1 MSTPVTIGGQTYY
14 IPATGENNWGQ
25 NVSDA
30 IIAIVANISGSGFTN
45 ISTITTDTAAV
56 SGKMYLVNT
65 GAAVMVT
72 LPAVAL
78 NAFVI
83 VKDSTGTASTHNITI
98 ARTGAVAI
106 DGTTA
111 DKVCSTNNGEWW
123 FVCDGSNWFTIVN
136 ASLKAGL
143 GQIVNA
149 DVNDSASI
157 ARTKIAVGTGDR
169 IVVNAHTT
177 GIMSDAAAITASR
190 VLKSDAN
197 GIPVAND
204 AITASRAVVSDASGF
219 PVASATTAAELA
231 YVNGVTSAI
240 QGQIDSKAALA
251 GNRTFSGFT
260 ALGTGNTQINIKT
273 LTGTTSGA
281 QGGSTSINHGLLGD
295 KILCVMTIV
304 RYSANTGMLPGNT
317 EVGAGYEYGA
327 SYDITSVNVTNS
339 AANSVN
345 ILGKAISVVVIYMA

>member
-65 GAAVMVT
+65 GAAVKVT

-149 DVNDSASI
+149 DVNASAAI
-157 ARTKIAVGTGDR
+157 ARTKL
-169 IVVNAHTT
+169 
-177 GIMSDAAAITASR
+177 AA
-190 VLKSDAN
+190 
-197 GIPVAND
+197 G
-204 AITASRAVVSDASGF
+204 TASRAVVTDGSG
-219 PVASATTAAELA
+219 VMTEATTTAAEIG

-281 QGGSTSINHGLLGD
+281 QGGSTAINHGLIGD

-327 SYDITSVNVTNS
+327 SYDITYVSVTNS

>member
-65 GAAVMVT
+65 GAAVKVT

-149 DVNDSASI
+149 DVNASAAI
-157 ARTKIAVGTGDR
+157 ARTKL
-169 IVVNAHTT
+169 
-177 GIMSDAAAITASR
+177 AA
-190 VLKSDAN
+190 
-197 GIPVAND
+197 G
-204 AITASRAVVSDASGF
+204 TASRAVVTDGSG
-219 PVASATTAAELA
+219 VMTEATTTAAEIG

-251 GNRTFSGFT
+251 GNRTFIGFT

-281 QGGSTSINHGLLGD
+281 QGGSTSINHGLIGD

-327 SYDITSVNVTNS
+327 SYDITYVNVTNS